1 MTREEYLENLIINK
15 FKSVRSFAEYADVP
29 YTTVRS
35 ILQRGVGNAKVE
47 NILKITEALGITT
60 DDLLK
65 YDEKSN
71 DQLLAAHLDANLSA
85 EELKKIKEYIKKLRN
100 ED

>member
-1 MTREEYLENLIINK
+1 MTREEYLENLIMNK
-15 FKSVRSFAEYADVP
+15 FRSVRSFSEYADVP
-29 YTTVRS
+29 YTTLRS

-65 YDEKSN
+65 YDEKK
-71 DQLLAAHLDANLSA
+71 DTQLLAAHLDENLSE
-85 EELKKIKEYIKKLRN
+85 EELKKVREYIEKMRKEN
-100 ED
+100 